1 MTKLNGIARWSLFAF
16 FGLLLIVFAAHL
28 SPPAIA
34 SQLFNQIN
42 LVTDDPIINSALQ
55 TDPNLK
61 NPWGISFGP
70 GGPFWVSD
78 NGTGVT
84 TLYSVDPTTNATTI
98 VTLVV
103 SIPGAG
109 TITGQVFNG
118 TTNFNSDP
126 FLFVSEDGTI
136 SGWRPALLTV
146 AEPIVAASPA
156 NVYKGAA
163 QATIGVN
170 AYLYAA
176 NFRAGT
182 IDVIKG
188 NPGAPNLTGT
198 FTDPNIPTGFAPFN
212 IQLLG
217 DKLYVAYALQDA
229 IKLNDVPGPGNG
241 FVSVFD
247 TNGNFL
253 ARVATQ
259 GTLNSP
265 WGLAIAPV
273 SFGQFAGNLLVGN
286 FGGGR
291 INAFDLANNTF
302 KGQLLDQGGNPL
314 IIDGLWA
321 LTIGNGAL
329 SGSVEKI
336 YFSAGPNG
344 EVNGLFGII
353 QPIRTYFLPLIL
365 KQ

>member
-1 MTKLNGIARWSLFAF
+1 MTQLNGIARWSLFAF
-16 FGLLLIVFAAHL
+16 FGLLLIAFAAHL

-34 SQLFNQIN
+34 AQFFDQIN

-70 GGPFWVSD
+70 GGPFWVSN

-84 TLYSVDPTTNATTI
+84 TLYSVDPTSNATAI
-98 VTLVV
+98 VPLVV
-103 SIPGAG
+103 KIPGDG
-109 TITGQVFNG
+109 TTTGQVFNG

-136 SGWRPALLTV
+136 SGWRGALGTLAETIVPAS
-146 AEPIVAASPA
+146 AA
-156 NVYKGAA
+156 NVYKGVALA
-163 QATIGVN
+163 SIGVN

-176 NFRAGT
+176 NFKTGT
-182 IDVIKG
+182 IDVIKD
-188 NPGAPNLTGT
+188 NPGAPNLTGS
-198 FTDPNIPTGFAPFN
+198 FADPTIPAGFAPFN

-217 DKLYVAYALQDA
+217 GNLYVAYAKQDA
-229 IKLNDVPGPGNG
+229 TKQGDVPGPGNG
-241 FVSVFD
+241 FVNVFD

-253 ARVATQ
+253 LRVATQ

-265 WGLAIAPV
+265 WGLAIAPA
-273 SFGQFAGNLLVGN
+273 SFGPFAGNLLVGN
-286 FGGGR
+286 FGNGR
-291 INAFDLANNTF
+291 INVFDLANNTF
-302 KGQLLDQGGNPL
+302 GGQLLDQGGNPL
-314 IIDGLWA
+314 TIDGLWA
-321 LTIGNGAL
+321 LTIGNGGA

-344 EVNGLFGII
+344 EVNGLFGVI
-353 QPIRTYFLPLIL
+353 QPLRAYYLPLIL